1 MIKIGIVGKPNAGKS
16 TLFSAITQI
25 DVDIADYP
33 FTTIKPNV
41 GISYIKSKCPHTEIN
56 VQCNPREGKC
66 IDGTRY
72 IPIEIIDV
80 PGLIEGA
87 SEGKGMGNQFLD
99 NIRDS
104 DIIINLFDAS
114 SDYKNDISMVRNE
127 IIKWISSKIYDNWQK
142 FSRKEDASG
151 DRLALKLLKKL
162 ATFGINEKQ
171 VEYLITKVN
180 MPQQLSVWTEDDV
193 IELSNAIL
201 KYIKPVFDVGN
212 KADLL
217 NESNIKKLEY
227 PVISA
232 GYELAL
238 ARAYRNGYIDKYSRD
253 FKISDRCNGQQ
264 RAVLNSI
271 HEFYE
276 KNTMFDDVISGIV
289 NSLGYI
295 IVYPVYDETKWT
307 DKNGNVLPDAFIM
320 RDGDTALDLAFKV
333 HSEIGENFIKAING
347 RTHRIIGKDYKLINN
362 DVVKIVSGSR

>member
-1 MIKIGIVGKPNAGKS
+1 MMLKIGIVGKPNAGKS

-41 GISYIKSKCPHTEIN
+41 GISYIKDRCPHNDIN
-56 VQCNPREGKC
+56 VKCNPREGKC
-66 IDGTRY
+66 IDGIRY
-72 IPIEIIDV
+72 IPVEIIDV

-104 DIIINLFDAS
+104 DILINLFDVQG
-114 SDYKNDISMVRNE
+114 DYKNDISMVRSE
-127 IIKWISSKIYDNWQK
+127 IIKWISSKVYDNWQK

-151 DRLALKLLKKL
+151 DRLSLKLLKKL

-171 VEYLITKVN
+171 VEYLLTKINV
-180 MPQQLSVWTEDDV
+180 PQQLSIWSENDV
-193 IELSNAIL
+193 IELSQGII
-201 KYIKPVFDVGN
+201 KYIKPIFDVGN

-217 NESNIKKLEY
+217 NKEIKLEY

-238 ARAYRNGYIDKYSRD
+238 AKAYKNGYIDRYSRH
-253 FKISDRCNGQQ
+253 FNISEKCNEQQ
-264 RAVLNSI
+264 KLILNNI
-271 HEFYE
+271 LKFYE
-276 KNTMFDDVISGIV
+276 NNVMFDDVISNIV
-289 NSLGYI
+289 SSLGYI
-295 IVYPVYDETKWT
+295 IVYPVYDESKWT

-320 RDGDTALDLAFKV
+320 MNGDTALDLAYKV
-333 HSEIGENFIKAING
+333 HSEIGDNFIKAINC